1 MGVARVGARYLGTT
15 GDPHAFRACS
25 LSGRLRMLALCE
37 RRLNILSSNVTS
49 SLGQRML
56 LCLGRHLSNPW
67 VSVTTQY
74 RIPSALHRLVSV

>member
-37 RRLNILSSNVTS
+37 R
-49 SLGQRML
+49 
-56 LCLGRHLSNPW
+56 
-67 VSVTTQY
+67 
-74 RIPSALHRLVSV
+74 